1 MWGTDALPML
11 LTSMSVRC
19 FFLFW
24 AGKEEEGGEGGE
36 RRPSHP
42 GVARMNGDE
51 IHVRVKDIT
60 TGQEVFV
67 ALGRWDTVG
76 VLKKR
81 LEGKGMGGFD
91 AQRLVHAGRILD
103 NDETLMAAGV
113 AKQPQVRM
121 W

>member
-1 MWGTDALPML
+1 MFGLEKKRK
-11 LTSMSVRC
+11 SER
-19 FFLFW
+19 
-24 AGKEEEGGEGGE
+24 EEREGP
-36 RRPSHP
+36 RTA

-67 ALGRWDTVG
+67 ALGGWDTVG

-91 AQRLVHAGRILD
+91 AQRLVHAGRILG

>member
-1 MWGTDALPML
+1 MPREED
-11 LTSMSVRC
+11 S
-19 FFLFW
+19 
-24 AGKEEEGGEGGE
+24 EEGVKEKE
-36 RRPSHP
+36 HALA
-42 GVARMNGDE
+42 GVASMNGDE

-67 ALGRWDTVG
+67 ALGGWDTVG

-91 AQRLVHAGRILD
+91 AQRLVHAGRILG